1 MVSAG
6 PLDGRAVYFS
16 IKFTAALR
24 RGPVSEDRIK
34 RTTTLTLRLNEREA
48 KALTV
53 YCKRFRVRSKSD
65 FMRRTIMQAIVGR
78 FEAEHPSLWEQGELT
93 LFSQEPKNN

>member
-1 MVSAG
+1 
-6 PLDGRAVYFS
+6 LDGLTVYFS

-65 FMRRTIMQAIVGR
+65 FMRRTIMQAIIGR

>member
-93 LFSQEPKNN
+93 LFSHEPKNN

>member
-1 MVSAG
+1 M
-6 PLDGRAVYFS
+6 DGHAAYFS
-16 IKFTAALR
+16 TKFAAVLR
-24 RGPVSEDRIK
+24 RGPAGEERIK

-48 KALTV
+48 KALSV
-53 YCKRFRVRSKSD
+53 YCKRFRVKSKSD

-93 LFSQEPKNN
+93 LFSQDPKNN

>member
-65 FMRRTIMQAIVGR
+65 FMRPTIMQAIVGR
-78 FEAEHPSLWEQGELT
+78 FEAEHPSLWELGELT
-93 LFSQEPKNN
+93 LFSHEPKNN

>member
-1 MVSAG
+1 
-6 PLDGRAVYFS
+6 
-16 IKFTAALR
+16 LR
-24 RGPVSEDRIK
+24 RGPITEEKIK

-48 KALTV
+48 KALSI

-78 FEAEHPSLWEQGELT
+78 FDTEHPSLWEQGELT
-93 LFSQEPKNN
+93 LFSQELKNN